1 MHLKL
6 SKIDLLFSIFFTP
19 DENRYEL
26 FNLKKDPKE
35 KINIFKKNSLSPS
48 IKRLKKQLDSYV
60 RQILKGKKEV
70 KIDKKT
76 EEMLR
81 ALGYIK

>member
-1 MHLKL
+1 
-6 SKIDLLFSIFFTP
+6 
-19 DENRYEL
+19 
-26 FNLKKDPKE
+26 LKKDPKE